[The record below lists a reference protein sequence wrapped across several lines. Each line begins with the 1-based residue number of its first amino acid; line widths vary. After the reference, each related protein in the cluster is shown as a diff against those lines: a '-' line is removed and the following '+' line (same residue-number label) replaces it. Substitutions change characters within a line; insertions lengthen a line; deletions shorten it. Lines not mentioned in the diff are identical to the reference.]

1 MTEVVI
7 RVIMQNTENAISN
20 ESSTC
25 VHFLLQ
31 LLILYT

>member
-7 RVIMQNTENAISN
+7 RVIMENTENAISI

-25 VHFLLQ
+25 AHFLTPTSK
-31 LLILYT
+31 IIY

>member
-7 RVIMQNTENAISN
+7 WVIMQNTENAISI

-25 VHFLLQ
+25 VHFM
-31 LLILYT
+31 IPTSKII